1 MGTQPPTERGI
12 AAPAPYFSVNFAL
25 ARSPI
30 STTADFCFMLDA
42 MYKQPTFSGHI
53 QFVET
58 KLIYIYATGGR
69 LSHAFIVA
77 SCDIPYRQQ
86 WTEMANHANSD
97 EYIGLPVF
105 SELKCK
111 TVVAMILTRNASE
124 HSDVTLYYILRYII
138 RETSSVLQVLSTIYT
153 KYLRVK

>member
-1 MGTQPPTERGI
+1 
-12 AAPAPYFSVNFAL
+12 
-25 ARSPI
+25 
-30 STTADFCFMLDA
+30 
-42 MYKQPTFSGHI
+42 
-53 QFVET
+53 
-58 KLIYIYATGGR
+58 
-69 LSHAFIVA
+69 
-77 SCDIPYRQQ
+77 
-86 WTEMANHANSD
+86 MANHANSD